1 MVGVTSKLCKGF
13 SRRTTLNQVHLF
25 YFWLFPHRFWDNSN
39 PNAPTWPVFFAHLNL
54 GHHPIHLLAMVIP
67 PPFRVHFH
75 IFWESWSSMMFHS
88 NGLANWW
95 PPKMTYKVS
104 IIHLEPLHISTN
116 VGKQWKTQHGYFWML
131 NNVENP
137 VASAEKIIP
146 WLGPLRCTV
155 QQRREKWPINT
166 PLFIATFDYP
176 RLYQWPFQDPKME
189 VPTIYKAYIRPV

>member
-25 YFWLFPHRFWDNSN
+25 YFWLFPHRFWDNSS

-67 PPFRVHFH
+67 PPFRVHVH
-75 IFWESWSSMMFHS
+75 IFWESWSSMMFHG

-116 VGKQWKTQHGYFWML
+116 VGKPWKTQHGYFWML

-155 QQRREKWPINT
+155 QQRREND
-166 PLFIATFDYP
+166 L
-176 RLYQWPFQDPKME
+176 
-189 VPTIYKAYIRPV
+189 